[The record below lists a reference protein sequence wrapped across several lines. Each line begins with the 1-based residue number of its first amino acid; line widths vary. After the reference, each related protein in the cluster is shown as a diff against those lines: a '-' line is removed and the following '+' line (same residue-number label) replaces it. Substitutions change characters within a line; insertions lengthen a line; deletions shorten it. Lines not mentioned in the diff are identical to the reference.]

1 MNKTIE
7 NILDTIFV
15 INSLLVIILFIIV
28 FISLFGF
35 FDFVNNNFLIKYSII
50 LLAYWIQAYLIKKRT

>member
-7 NILDTIFV
+7 NILDTMFV
-15 INSLLVIILFIIV
+15 INSLIVITLIIIV

-35 FDFVNNNFLIKYSII
+35 FNFVNNNFLIKYSII